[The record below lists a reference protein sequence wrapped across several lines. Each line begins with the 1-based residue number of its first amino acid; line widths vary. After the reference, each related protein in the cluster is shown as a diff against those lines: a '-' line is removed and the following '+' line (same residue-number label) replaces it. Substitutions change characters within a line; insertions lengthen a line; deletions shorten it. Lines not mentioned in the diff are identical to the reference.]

1 MTEKKSKEK
10 TKEEIEINIFDSYL
24 VPKQEIISEEEK
36 KKFLE
41 EYNVTI
47 KQLPRIRST
56 DPVVKL
62 LNAKKGDILRVKRN
76 DPAIGEYYY
85 HRVVV

>member
-1 MTEKKSKEK
+1 MAEKK
-10 TKEEIEINIFDSYL
+10 TKEKVKDEIEVNIFDSHL
-24 VPKQEIISEEEK
+24 VPKHEILSDEEK

-56 DPVVKL
+56 DAVVKI
-62 LNAKKGDILRVKRN
+62 LNAKKGDILKVSRN